1 MDPVFTPEIL
11 DQYAPL
17 GQAAPGASA
26 ATGTTAPSMPV
37 PPVVTAEGDA
47 AGTGPADASAAV
59 SPNWRIEERDNVRL
73 SVQDHGVGIPARDLD
88 RIFERFYRVDHGRS
102 RDTGGTGLGLSI
114 VRHVANNHQGWVD
127 VESREGE
134 GSTFTPGPADPGGA
148 AGVSK
153 VEPGA
158 GKTAKKAGR
167 PTPGEGPVKVLLAE
181 DEESFIEALVIGLT
195 NEGFRVT
202 VARDGN
208 EALQLFDETVP
219 DILLLDLMLPKLSGI
234 DVCRAIRTRSQVPII
249 MVTAKGTEIDTVVAL
264 EVGADDYVTK
274 PYRLRELVAR
284 MRAVL
289 RRAPGGSESGDLA
302 ASIEFGSDGIWEA
315 NGIKVDFDQ
324 RRVFVRGEEVHLRRK
339 EFELL
344 RLLVENSGRV
354 LTRDVLIDRVWGTD
368 YIGDTK
374 TLDVHIKRLRSR
386 IEADPSTPVLITTVR
401 GVGYRF
407 AGRVARPLFVR
418 CQPVNLPAR
427 WDGAHR
433 AADACALTWWASSEV
448 AQAGGSW
455 DTQAVPP
462 TV

>member
-1 MDPVFTPEIL
+1 MTK
-11 DQYAPL
+11 AS
-17 GQAAPGASA
+17 GKAGGKRGRAAPS
-26 ATGTTAPSMPV
+26 
-37 PPVVTAEGDA
+37 D
-47 AGTGPADASAAV
+47 
-59 SPNWRIEERDNVRL
+59 
-73 SVQDHGVGIPARDLD
+73 
-88 RIFERFYRVDHGRS
+88 
-102 RDTGGTGLGLSI
+102 
-114 VRHVANNHQGWVD
+114 
-127 VESREGE
+127 
-134 GSTFTPGPADPGGA
+134 
-148 AGVSK
+148 
-153 VEPGA
+153 
-158 GKTAKKAGR
+158 
-167 PTPGEGPVKVLLAE
+167 GPVNVLLAE

-202 VARDGN
+202 VARDGV
-208 EALQLFDETVP
+208 EALQLYEETGP

-234 DVCRAIRTRSQVPII
+234 DVCRTVRTRSQVPII

-289 RRAPGGSESGDLA
+289 RRAPGGPEASEVGGGDVDL
-302 ASIEFGSDGIWEA
+302 GSDGIWES

-324 RRVFVRGEEVHLRRK
+324 RRVFVRGDEVHLRRK

-386 IEADPSTPVLITTVR
+386 IEADPSAPVLITTVR

-407 AGRVARPLFVR
+407 A
-418 CQPVNLPAR
+418 
-427 WDGAHR
+427 
-433 AADACALTWWASSEV
+433 AA
-448 AQAGGSW
+448 AGTTS
-455 DTQAVPP
+455 A
-462 TV
+462 